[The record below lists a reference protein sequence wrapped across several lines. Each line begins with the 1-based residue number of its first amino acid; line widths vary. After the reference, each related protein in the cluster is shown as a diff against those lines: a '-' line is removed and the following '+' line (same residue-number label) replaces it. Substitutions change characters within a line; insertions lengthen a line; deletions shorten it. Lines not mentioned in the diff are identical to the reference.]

1 MTVILGNHDRNP
13 VSLTPATKPQNL
25 TQKPGFFF
33 GILQLSLESNH
44 RNPVSFPPNNPYHYR
59 MAIMSIKDSIAPG
72 NLSESEI
79 DDIVIEQA
87 EDDSAWDSFIEVRK
101 KSPTAVSL
109 PVELA
114 ARAAFF
120 AKVHREPALETWI
133 TRIIR
138 ERIELEEAAFLE
150 MKRLMSR

>member
-1 MTVILGNHDRNP
+1 
-13 VSLTPATKPQNL
+13 
-25 TQKPGFFF
+25 
-33 GILQLSLESNH
+33 
-44 RNPVSFPPNNPYHYR
+44 
-59 MAIMSIKDSIAPG
+59 MSIKDSINPG

-79 DDIVIEQA
+79 DKIVIEQS
-87 EDDSAWDSFIEVRK
+87 EDDSAWDDPIEVRK

>member
-1 MTVILGNHDRNP
+1 M
-13 VSLTPATKPQNL
+13 
-25 TQKPGFFF
+25 
-33 GILQLSLESNH
+33 
-44 RNPVSFPPNNPYHYR
+44 
-59 MAIMSIKDSIAPG
+59 
-72 NLSESEI
+72 
-79 DDIVIEQA
+79 
-87 EDDSAWDSFIEVRK
+87 
-101 KSPTAVSL
+101 
-109 PVELA
+109 ELA